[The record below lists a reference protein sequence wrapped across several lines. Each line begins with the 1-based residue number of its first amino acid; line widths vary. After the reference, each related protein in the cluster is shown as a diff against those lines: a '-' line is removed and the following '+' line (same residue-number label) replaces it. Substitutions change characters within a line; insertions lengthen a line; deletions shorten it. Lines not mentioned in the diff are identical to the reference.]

1 MNKVCNYKLCYV
13 FQKRHLEKVV
23 NIFSDESLFERRT
36 FYHYII
42 YVYIYIHLVY
52 TEIDMG
58 SYLEEMQIQASKR
71 WPLNNLVWLWC
82 TSLRTRY
89 DRDLTKE
96 NLMSLLFLCKDFF
109 FQNVHVPFS
118 SISRCSLFISVSATV
133 ISANSWGS
141 NRAQGKPVGEFRL
154 VIAYGN
160 SLARHFW
167 MAFQN
172 IAIIAGCC
180 EQKWIVAEIFEQEW

>member
-1 MNKVCNYKLCYV
+1 MLCISEKTPWESC
-13 FQKRHLEKVV
+13 QHLFRWKPFWEA
-23 NIFSDESLFERRT
+23 NILPL
-36 FYHYII
+36 HYICI
-42 YVYIYIHLVY
+42 YIYIHLVY

-180 EQKWIVAEIFEQEW
+180 EQKWIVAEIFEHEW